1 MTKKHDQASALAGI
15 LRAKRGDDSPAA
27 SAVPAVPPAEPEPSP
42 PDAPVLEAAP
52 LTPPPALPKAPPR
65 LEIARQEMAIERR
78 RGGKSSDPNYSQ
90 YSIYLPKAVR
100 KKVGRALDDAD
111 AGQDFSELV
120 EELLSKWLTSRT

>member
-1 MTKKHDQASALAGI
+1 MSKKHDTASALSGI
-15 LRAKRGDDSPAA
+15 IRAKRGDDSPAT

-42 PDAPVLEAAP
+42 ADAPVLEAAP
-52 LTPPPALPKAPPR
+52 PNPPPALPAAPSR
-65 LEIARQEMAIERR
+65 METAQQETAVERR

-111 AGQDFSELV
+111 TGQDFSELV